1 MKVMYRPTLYSS
13 RSLCASTVCAALN
26 AWIFSPDRGFNAKFL
41 LYRVNGRQKSTKIQK
56 GKKNHTRSSTCI
68 VFFAVLCV
76 GARGSDPL
84 VPKRVGD
91 ILLLEV
97 VPYYLKWLD
106 GVSVLFPV
114 SHGENSEH
122 RGFVQ
127 Y

>member
-1 MKVMYRPTLYSS
+1 MYSVL
-13 RSLCASTVCAALN
+13 RSAVC
-26 AWIFSPDRGFNAKFL
+26 GC
-41 LYRVNGRQKSTKIQK
+41 K
-56 GKKNHTRSSTCI
+56 GS
-68 VFFAVLCV
+68 
-76 GARGSDPL
+76 GPL

-114 SHGENSEH
+114 SHRENSEH

-127 Y
+127 YWILLGKKIGRAGRRHTKRDLWVRQKLS